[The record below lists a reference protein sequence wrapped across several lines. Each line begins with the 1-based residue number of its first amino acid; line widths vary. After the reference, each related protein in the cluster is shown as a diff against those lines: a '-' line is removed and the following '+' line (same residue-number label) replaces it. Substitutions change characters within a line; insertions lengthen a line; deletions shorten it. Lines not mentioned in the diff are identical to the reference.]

1 MRHRKAGRKL
11 GRTWEHR
18 KAMFK
23 NMARS
28 LVEHERIQTT
38 EAKAKELRKVADRL
52 VSMGLE
58 DTVHARRKA
67 FRVLEDRT
75 LVHKLFSEIAPRFVD
90 IPGGYTRIMKP
101 AGPRRGDAAPM
112 AIIEFSR
119 KEAT

>member
-23 NMARS
+23 NMTKS

-52 VSMGLE
+52 VSIGLE

-75 LVHKLFSEIAPRFVD
+75 LVHKLFADIAPRFAD
-90 IPGGYTRIMKP
+90 TPGGYTRLTK
-101 AGPRRGDAAPM
+101 AAQPRRGDSAPM
-112 AIIEFSR
+112 AIIEFS
-119 KEAT
+119 KTA